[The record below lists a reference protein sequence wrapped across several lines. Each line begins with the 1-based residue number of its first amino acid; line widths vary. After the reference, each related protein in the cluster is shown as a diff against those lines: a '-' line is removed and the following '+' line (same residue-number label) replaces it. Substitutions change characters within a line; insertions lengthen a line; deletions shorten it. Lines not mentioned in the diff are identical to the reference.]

1 MHQRKNLENQKKI
14 FDKSLDEDDKLSKY
28 NAIKNELDAICDN
41 ITEGIRIRSKCDW
54 NEHREKS
61 KIF

>member
-14 FDKSLDEDDKLSKY
+14 FDKSLDGDDKLSKY

-41 ITEGIRIRSKCDW
+41 ITEGIRSKCEW

-61 KIF
+61 KKN